1 MITSTKTMAFLAPLP
16 HFLARLSSLR
26 ASRWFFLGLSSLAA
40 SFTVGLAVPTM
51 AAERI
56 TFQLGPIQ
64 RSIAVEDLETF
75 AAEGRLENEVGFLLR
90 RFTPA
95 RREQIRQALQA
106 PLEGIDPIVLSQ
118 FSYTQSGEVLFQEV
132 GEVIQ
137 TESGQNGF
145 KSLRGAALLTA
156 TQDESF
162 TLLGFLRQL
171 PTDMRVDVAALLRRV
186 RLANTVLAETR
197 AAVAAIEAESG
208 AIATTTPLDL
218 SAFPDLRL
226 AGSTPYSQQTVEFY
240 DAARDRSLTT
250 DLYLPQQP
258 GEIPVIII
266 SNGLGAR
273 RDRFQE
279 LAQHLASHGFA
290 VVVPDHPG
298 SDRDRLQD
306 FYAGLYRENFEATEY
321 LERPRDISFLLDEL
335 TRQQVEDGEN
345 GGDRLNLDR
354 VAVFGYSF
362 GGSTALSLAGATLDY
377 DHLQTSCTA
386 DNALFNISRLYQCR
400 ALELP
405 AATLAEPVADDR
417 ITSLYLY
424 FPFGRSLFGET
435 GIGQVKVPVF
445 WQATDLDILTPMLD
459 EHLPTYGWL
468 TTPDRYLA
476 VTRGLP
482 HARITLDVLRQL
494 TPIRDEWPRLREIS
508 VAYQNAMTVAFFQTY
523 LAEDERYRPLL
534 HPDYAEALT
543 EDPYPLSL
551 VRSLPPF
558 P

>member
-1 MITSTKTMAFLAPLP
+1 MA
-16 HFLARLSSLR
+16 
-26 ASRWFFLGLSSLAA
+26 WGLSSLAA
-40 SFTVGLAVPTM
+40 SLTVGLAVPTM

-56 TFQLGPIQ
+56 TLQLGPIQ

-75 AAEGRLENEVGFLLR
+75 ATEGRLENEVGFLLR
-90 RFTPA
+90 RFPPA
-95 RREQIRQALQA
+95 QQEQIRQALQA

-137 TESGQNGF
+137 TASGQNGF

-162 TLLGFLRQL
+162 TVLGFLRQL

-186 RLANTVLAETR
+186 RLARTVLAETR
-197 AAVAAIEAESG
+197 AAMAAIEAESG
-208 AIATTTPLDL
+208 AIATTIPLDL

-226 AGSTPYSQQTVEFY
+226 AGSTPYAQRTMEFY
-240 DAARDRSLTT
+240 DATRDRSLTT
-250 DLYLPQQP
+250 DLYLPQQS

-279 LAQHLASHGFA
+279 LSQHLASHGFA

-306 FYAGLYRENFEATEY
+306 FYAGLYPENFEAAEY
-321 LERPRDISFLLDEL
+321 LDRPRDISFLLDEL
-335 TRQQVEDGEN
+335 TRQQEGTGDD
-345 GGDRLNLDR
+345 GGDRLNLEQ

-362 GGSTALSLAGATLDY
+362 GGTTALSLAGATLDY
-377 DHLQTSCTA
+377 NHLQTSCA
-386 DNALFNISRLYQCR
+386 AENALFNISRLYQCR

-405 AATLAEPVADDR
+405 AATLAEPVADGR
-417 ITSLYLY
+417 ITSIYLY

-435 GIGQVKVPVF
+435 GIGQVTIPVF

-476 VTRGLP
+476 VSRGLP
-482 HARITLDVLRQL
+482 HARVTLDVLRQL

-523 LAEDERYRPLL
+523 LAGDDRYRALL
-534 HPDYAEALT
+534 HPDYTEALT

-551 VRSLPPF
+551 VRSLPAF